1 MTGFLNTLG
10 FVVFPYIALTVFV
23 VGHAWR
29 YVTDWK
35 RWNAASSQFLHKDSL
50 KGGITIFHWGALLT
64 LLGHAGGMLIP
75 QRVYD
80 LFGVN
85 AAAHNF
91 MAHWAGLVAGL
102 LMVPGVIWLLV
113 RRIRQERIAA
123 NTAIHDYGLLVM
135 LLVVSGIGLYNVVFT
150 HYDVLYSVAPWIRSI
165 VVLAPDTAL
174 IAPVP
179 VSYKLHILTALALL
193 AYSPFTRLVHIW
205 SAPVTYLYRNYVI
218 FRKSP
223 DVKGA

>member
-1 MTGFLNTLG
+1 MNGFLHTLG

-23 VGHAWR
+23 FGHAWR

-35 RWNAASSQFLHKDSL
+35 RWNAASSQFLHKDSI

-75 QRVYD
+75 QRIYD
-80 LFGVN
+80 VFGVN

-91 MAHWAGLVAGL
+91 MAHWAGLVAGM

-113 RRIRQERIAA
+113 RRIRQDRIAA
-123 NTAIHDYGLLVM
+123 NTPVHDYILLGM
-135 LLVVSGIGLYNVVFT
+135 LLVVSGLGLYNVVFT

-165 VVLAPDTAL
+165 VILAPQPDL
-174 IAPVP
+174 MAPVP
-179 VSYKLHILTALALL
+179 VSYKLHIITALVLL
-193 AYSPFTRLVHIW
+193 GYSPFTRLVHIW
-205 SAPVTYLYRNYVI
+205 SAPVTYLYRSYVI

-223 DVKGA
+223 GTKGA

>member
-123 NTAIHDYGLLVM
+123 NTAIHDYVLLVM
-135 LLVVSGIGLYNVVFT
+135 LLVVSGLGLYNVVFT

>member
-10 FVVFPYIALTVFV
+10 FVVFPYIVLTVFV

-35 RWNAASSQFLHKDSL
+35 RWNASSSQFLHKDSL

-102 LMVPGVIWLLV
+102 LMVPGVSWLLV

-123 NTAIHDYGLLVM
+123 NTAIHDYVLLVM

>member
-1 MTGFLNTLG
+1 MSGFLHTLG
-10 FVVFPYIALTVFV
+10 FVVFPYIALTIFVF
-23 VGHAWR
+23 GHAWR
-29 YVTDWK
+29 YITDWK

-64 LLGHAGGMLIP
+64 LVGHAGGMLIP

-113 RRIRQERIAA
+113 RRVRQERIAA
-123 NTAIHDYGLLVM
+123 NTSVNDYVLLVM

-150 HYDVLYSVAPWIRSI
+150 HYDVLYSVAPWIRGI
-165 VVLAPDTAL
+165 VILAPDPAL
-174 IAPVP
+174 LAPVP

-193 AYSPFTRLVHIW
+193 GYSPFTRLVHIW
-205 SAPVTYLYRNYVI
+205 SAPVTYLYRSYVI

-223 DVKGA
+223 DAKGA

>member
-10 FVVFPYIALTVFV
+10 FLVFPYIALTVFV

-123 NTAIHDYGLLVM
+123 NTAIRDYVLLVM

-150 HYDVLYSVAPWIRSI
+150 HYDVLYSVAPWIRGI

-205 SAPVTYLYRNYVI
+205 SAPVTYLYRSYVI

-223 DVKGA
+223 GTKGV

>member
-123 NTAIHDYGLLVM
+123 NTAIHDYVLLVM

-205 SAPVTYLYRNYVI
+205 SAPVTYLYRSYVI

>member
-1 MTGFLNTLG
+1 MSGFFHTLG
-10 FVVFPYIALTVFV
+10 FVVFPYIALTVFIF
-23 VGHAWR
+23 GHGWR

-75 QRVYD
+75 QRIYD
-80 LFGVN
+80 MFGVN
-85 AAAHNF
+85 AAAHSF

-113 RRIRQERIAA
+113 RRIRQDRIAT
-123 NTAIHDYGLLVM
+123 NTSIHDYVLLGL
-135 LLVVSGIGLYNVVFT
+135 LLVVSGLGLYNVVFT

-165 VVLAPDTAL
+165 LILAPDPSL
-174 IAPVP
+174 MAPVP
-179 VSYKLHILTALALL
+179 VSYKLHILMALALL
-193 AYSPFTRLVHIW
+193 GYSPFTRLVHIW
-205 SAPVTYLYRNYVI
+205 SAPVTYLYRSYVI

-223 DVKGA
+223 GAKGA